1 MHICFV
7 CREYAPSLRGG
18 GIASYIK
25 DMAEGL
31 VALGNKVTVICA
43 SDDTRK
49 QSDIVDVHGVR
60 VIRLSGGDF
69 VINGIEKISVIKKF
83 RTIYRFRSY
92 RKKVLSILKGIKD
105 IDIIEVPEFGAEGL
119 YLGDLK
125 IPVVVRL
132 HTPVL
137 LDHYNF
143 SVKKMDKTNWYYYF
157 QGKKELEMIKRAE
170 YITSCSNSLKQWA
183 VKYTGCDEN
192 KIKVIYN
199 PVNLYYDKKNLLRD
213 NNKKTKVILFAGTV
227 CDWKGC
233 GELAAA
239 CKLLLD
245 DGFNLRLDIVGKTGA
260 YADMLKVEYQNC
272 QWFNIIGKVSREELM
287 GRYNKADIVCF
298 PSWWENMPMVCI
310 EAMLNGA
317 IVLGSSS
324 GGMSEVIKDGE
335 NGFIVE
341 PKNMELLASR
351 IKEILSMSNDELVTI
366 SDNARKRIKD
376 NFSLDV
382 ILKQTMEYYNWVIG
396 NEKA

>member
-239 CKLLLD
+239 CKILFDKGL
-245 DGFNLRLDIVGKTGA
+245 NLRLDIIGKTGA
-260 YADMLKVEYQNC
+260 YADMLKTKYQDFP
-272 QWFNIIGKVSREELM
+272 WFNLIGKMSREDLM
-287 GRYNKADIVCF
+287 DRYNKADIVCF